1 MAWEQSLEAGREE
14 KREEVEKVE
23 KEEKHI
29 LEELGFLGT
38 ADSIPAEFI
47 YLFLYTHPYV
57 VPYQHIRGSFINM
70 PVTLQSITMPLF

>member
-47 YLFLYTHPYV
+47 YFYI
-57 VPYQHIRGSFINM
+57 HIRMWSPINTYVG
-70 PVTLQSITMPLF
+70 PSLICQ